1 MENKHANENSSELKG
16 ILNLLQSKTF
26 KFIFFFSCGGILL
39 IFAASIFNVEE
50 NIYYDIANA
59 MNMFIS
65 IVVGIVAMVMS
76 IISLFFSFYN
86 TKQSYDTHDD
96 YLEKFIN
103 ISNSLDHTMKR
114 QEDYISNLNRL
125 SDKLSTID
133 EKMSTKFEKMYD
145 MINSLDKMSFQQVEP
160 KKSSWVI
167 DVGENDWDLDF
178 GDLDKTGE

>member
-1 MENKHANENSSELKG
+1 MENKHTNENSSDLKG

-26 KFIFFFSCGGILL
+26 KFIFFFSCCGILL
-39 IFAASIFNVEE
+39 IFAASIFNVKG

-86 TKQSYDTHDD
+86 TKQSYDTHED

-103 ISNSLDHTMKR
+103 ITNSLDHTMKR
-114 QEDYISNLNRL
+114 QEEYINSLNKL
-125 SDKLSTID
+125 SDKLSSVD
-133 EKMSTKFEKMYD
+133 EKMSTKFDKMYD
-145 MINSLDKMSFQQVEP
+145 MINSLDKLSFQHVEP
-160 KKSSWVI
+160 KTPSWVDDI
-167 DVGENDWDLDF
+167 DETDWDFNDI
-178 GDLDKTGE
+178 DEQSE